1 MLLRR
6 DVLICTGIMFIS
18 LFIIIYA
25 ISANQILSSFG
36 ELEKKYATKALG
48 RCKKILENEIT
59 KLDDI
64 CQDWATWDD
73 TYKFIDDLNQ
83 EYIQSNLVDET
94 FEGLKLNFIVFVNK
108 DGQVVYAKG
117 FDYYKGEE
125 VEVPE
130 GLIKQSSYLSNFKET
145 SDLRSL
151 SIRGLITID
160 GRIAMISSRPIIT
173 SELKGPIRGAL
184 IFGRFLDER
193 EVSRLSEVAGVPIKL
208 MNNWGLREDTIK
220 PIDESTLEG
229 YAVIN
234 DVYDKPSY
242 VLKVRIY
249 RDIYVQGLKT
259 VKIFILSMTAVGIL
273 FSIFAVVFID
283 RSVLSRLARLS
294 DSVSKIRTHGDLKS
308 RVPVDGNDELSKL
321 GSEINRMLDRME
333 SLNEQLSVLYKILR
347 HDILNYLSVISG
359 VLEII
364 KPKNQREKEVI
375 EKAVKSVERTVE
387 LIKDASELEAA
398 IISGAEL
405 QEVNIRKIVEDVA
418 SKYDVKVDVEGDC
431 KCLADKAIYSVF
443 DNIISNAVIHG
454 KTDKI
459 DVKING
465 MRDKCVVKIIDYGK
479 GIPSEIKERIFE
491 EGFKYGE
498 DARTG
503 LGLYIVRK
511 VMEKYGGKVWVE
523 DNEPTGTIFVLE
535 FKRFSS

>member
-1 MLLRR
+1 M
-6 DVLICTGIMFIS
+6 LICTGIMFIS
-18 LFIIIYA
+18 LFVIIYA

-36 ELEKKYATKALG
+36 ELEKKYATKTLG
-48 RCKKILENEIT
+48 RCKKILENEII
-59 KLDDI
+59 KLDVV
-64 CQDWATWDD
+64 CQDWAAWDD
-73 TYKFIDDLNQ
+73 TYKFIDDPNQ

-130 GLIKQSSYLSNFKET
+130 GLIKQLSYLSNFKET

-173 SELKGPIRGAL
+173 SEFKGPIRGAL

-193 EVSRLSEVAGVPIKL
+193 EVSRLSEAAGVPIKL

-220 PIDESTLEG
+220 PIDGSTLEG

-359 VLEII
+359 VLEIV
-364 KPKNQREKEVI
+364 KPKNQREKELI

-387 LIKDASELEAA
+387 LIRDASELEAA

-405 QEVNIRKIVEDVA
+405 QEVNVRNIVEDVA
-418 SKYDVKVDVEGDC
+418 SKYDVKVDIEGNC

-454 KTDKI
+454 KTEKI

-498 DARTG
+498 NARTG